1 MRVVR
6 PGKLGRAFTG
16 FQTKPS
22 RRRKMP
28 DRAVQ
33 TRPPVVLIVDDQE
46 WSTRSL
52 ESVLAPNGYAV
63 MRAYTASKGIE
74 RALAQPPDLLF
85 VSTNLPNGDSVSICR
100 TLRRTANFGASVPI
114 LVTSPERPTR
124 EQRLAALEAGAWEFI
139 SYPIDAQ
146 ELLLRLG
153 AYVRAKFE
161 VDSAQDRCLVDE
173 PTGLYNLRGL
183 EQRARELRS
192 QAYREHQA
200 MACVVV
206 APARPTTNHEQEDPA
221 NDDEAIA
228 AAGTLGRALRRIGR
242 TSDAIGRLGKNE
254 FAILAPSTDASGAV
268 KLAQRISEETQNG
281 APDEGDLED
290 PIALHAGY
298 DAVANM
304 RETPIEARDLLLH
317 ATTAL
322 RQVKSKGN
330 GDWIHAFERR

>member
-1 MRVVR
+1 
-6 PGKLGRAFTG
+6 
-16 FQTKPS
+16 
-22 RRRKMP
+22 MP
-28 DRAVQ
+28 DRGLQ

-63 MRAYTASKGIE
+63 MRAYTARKGIE
-74 RALAQPPDLLF
+74 RALVQPPDLLF
-85 VSTNLPNGDSVSICR
+85 VSTNLPNGDSVSLCS
-100 TLRRTANFGASVPI
+100 TLRKSPNFGASVPI

-153 AYVRAKFE
+153 AYVHAKFE

-206 APARPTTNHEQEDPA
+206 APAQPSNENEPGDHTS
-221 NDDEAIA
+221 DEAAIA
-228 AAGTLGRALRRIGR
+228 AAGKLGRALRRMGR

-254 FAILAPSTDASGAV
+254 FAILAPSTNAAGAA
-268 KLAQRISEETQNG
+268 KLAERIAEEIRNG
-281 APDEGDLED
+281 ADGDKSTGPDLS
-290 PIALHAGY
+290 LHAGY

-330 GDWIHAFERR
+330 GDWMHAFERP

>member
-1 MRVVR
+1 MPERV
-6 PGKLGRAFTG
+6 T
-16 FQTKPS
+16 
-22 RRRKMP
+22 
-28 DRAVQ
+28 Q

-63 MRAYTASKGIE
+63 MRAYTARKGVE

-100 TLRRTANFGASVPI
+100 TLRRNPSFGSSIPI

-153 AYVRAKFE
+153 AYVKAKFE
-161 VDSAQDRCLVDE
+161 MDSAQDRCLVDE

-206 APARPTTNHEQEDPA
+206 APSHATGDHEPHDGA
-221 NDDEAIA
+221 NDEVAIEAA
-228 AAGTLGRALRRIGR
+228 SALGRALRRMGR
-242 TSDAIGRLGKNE
+242 TSDAIGRLGKSE
-254 FAILAPSTDASGAV
+254 FAILAPSTNAAGAA
-268 KLAQRISEETQNG
+268 KLAQRIADEIQYG
-281 APDEGDLED
+281 RGDEGESENEVQ
-290 PIALHAGY
+290 LHAGY

-330 GDWIHAFERR
+330 GDSWIHAFERR

>member
-1 MRVVR
+1 MDR
-6 PGKLGRAFTG
+6 TH
-16 FQTKPS
+16 PS
-22 RRRKMP
+22 
-28 DRAVQ
+28 
-33 TRPPVVLIVDDQE
+33 RPPVVLIVDDQE

-63 MRAYTASKGIE
+63 MRAYTAQKGID

-85 VSTNLPNGDSVSICR
+85 VSSNLPNGDCVGLCR
-100 TLRRTANFGASVPI
+100 TLRAVPNFGASIPI
-114 LVTSPERPTR
+114 LVTSPERPSR
-124 EQRLAALEAGAWEFI
+124 EQRLTALEAGAWEFI

-153 AYVRAKFE
+153 SYVHAKLE
-161 VDSAQDRCLVDE
+161 VDSALDRCLVDE

-206 APARPTTNHEQEDPA
+206 APAIDLDTDASSEESEDDSGA
-221 NDDEAIA
+221 ST
-228 AAGTLGRALRRIGR
+228 AGVLGRALRGAGR
-242 TSDAIGRLGKNE
+242 MSDAIGRLGKNE
-254 FAILAPSTDASGAV
+254 FAILAPSTDAAGAA
-268 KLAQRISEETQNG
+268 KLAERIADIVRDG
-281 APDEGDLED
+281 AGQTDEPKD
-290 PIALHAGY
+290 PLRLHAGY

-317 ATTAL
+317 AATAL
-322 RQVKSKGN
+322 RQVRTKGN
-330 GDWIHAFERR
+330 GDWIHAFQRR

>member
-1 MRVVR
+1 
-6 PGKLGRAFTG
+6 
-16 FQTKPS
+16 
-22 RRRKMP
+22 MP
-28 DRAVQ
+28 DRGLQ

-63 MRAYTASKGIE
+63 MRAYTARKGIE
-74 RALAQPPDLLF
+74 RALVQPPDLLF
-85 VSTNLPNGDSVSICR
+85 VSTNLPNGDSVSLCR
-100 TLRRTANFGASVPI
+100 TLRSSPNFGASVPI

-124 EQRLAALEAGAWEFI
+124 EQRLAAMEAGAWEFI

-153 AYVRAKFE
+153 AYVRSKFE

-206 APARPTTNHEQEDPA
+206 APARPSSD
-221 NDDEAIA
+221 NDTGNAGSDELVLA
-228 AAGTLGRALRRIGR
+228 AAGKLGRALRRMGR

-254 FAILAPSTDASGAV
+254 FAILAPSTNAVGAA
-268 KLAQRISEETQNG
+268 KLAKRIAEEIQNG
-281 APDEGDLED
+281 AVGDKTEGL
-290 PIALHAGY
+290 ALHAGY

-304 RETPIEARDLLLH
+304 RETPTAARDLLLH

-330 GDWIHAFERR
+330 GDWINAFERR

>member
-1 MRVVR
+1 
-6 PGKLGRAFTG
+6 
-16 FQTKPS
+16 
-22 RRRKMP
+22 MP
-28 DRAVQ
+28 DRGKQ

-63 MRAYTASKGIE
+63 MRAYTARKGIE
-74 RALAQPPDLLF
+74 RALVQPPDLLF
-85 VSTNLPNGDSVSICR
+85 VSTNLPNGDSVSLCR
-100 TLRRTANFGASVPI
+100 TLRKSPTFGASIPI

-153 AYVRAKFE
+153 AYVHAKFE

-206 APARPTTNHEQEDPA
+206 APAKPSSGDDSSDSTN
-221 NDDEAIA
+221 DESAIA
-228 AAGTLGRALRRIGR
+228 AAGKLGRALRRMGR

-254 FAILAPSTDASGAV
+254 FAILAPSTDAIGAA
-268 KLAQRISEETQNG
+268 KLAERIAEEIRNGEAGDKPSE
-281 APDEGDLED
+281 DDLS
-290 PIALHAGY
+290 LHAGY

-322 RQVKSKGN
+322 KQMKSKGN
-330 GDWIHAFERR
+330 GDWVHAFERR

>member
-1 MRVVR
+1 M
-6 PGKLGRAFTG
+6 
-16 FQTKPS
+16 
-22 RRRKMP
+22 
-28 DRAVQ
+28 
-33 TRPPVVLIVDDQE
+33 VLIVDDQE

-63 MRAYTASKGIE
+63 MRAYTARKGID
-74 RALAQPPDLLF
+74 RAMAQPPDLLF
-85 VSTNLPNGDSVSICR
+85 VSSNLPAGDCVSLCR
-100 TLRRTANFGASVPI
+100 SLRSSPNFGASIPI

-124 EQRLAALEAGAWEFI
+124 EQRLTALEAGAWEFI

-153 AYVRAKFE
+153 AYVHAKLE
-161 VDSAQDRCLVDE
+161 VDSALDRCLVDE

-192 QAYREHQA
+192 QAYREHQP

-206 APARPTTNHEQEDPA
+206 APAKPLNSQGSGEEA
-221 NDDEAIA
+221 DDDTGIQL
-228 AAGTLGRALRRIGR
+228 AGLLGKALRSTGR
-242 TSDAIGRLGKNE
+242 MSDAIGRLGKNE
-254 FAILAPSTDASGAV
+254 FAILAPSTDAVGAARLAERIADTVRSGAV
-268 KLAQRISEETQNG
+268 ELDDQA
-281 APDEGDLED
+281 D
-290 PIALHAGY
+290 PVILHAGY

-317 ATTAL
+317 AATAL
-322 RQVKSKGN
+322 RQVRTSGN

>member
-1 MRVVR
+1 
-6 PGKLGRAFTG
+6 
-16 FQTKPS
+16 
-22 RRRKMP
+22 MP
-28 DRAVQ
+28 DRVRQ

-63 MRAYTASKGIE
+63 MRAYTAKKGLE

-85 VSTNLPNGDSVSICR
+85 VSNSLPNGDSLSICR
-100 TLRRTANFGASVPI
+100 ALRKSPNFAASIPI
-114 LVTSPERPTR
+114 LVTSPERPSR
-124 EQRLAALEAGAWEFI
+124 EQRLSTMESGAWEFI

-153 AYVRAKFE
+153 AYVSAKFE
-161 VDSAQDRCLVDE
+161 LDSAQDRCLLDE

-200 MACVVV
+200 MACVVF
-206 APARPTTNHEQEDPA
+206 APARSPEA
-221 NDDEAIA
+221 NDTTEPVHDEEVQA
-228 AAGTLGRALRRIGR
+228 AASMLGRALRKMGR
-242 TSDAIGRLGKNE
+242 TSDAIGRLGKYE
-254 FAILAPSTDASGAV
+254 FAILAPSTDALGAA
-268 KLAQRISEETQNG
+268 KLAERIAQEIRNGSQDTPTSESS
-281 APDEGDLED
+281 LS
-290 PIALHAGY
+290 LHAGY

-322 RQVKSKGN
+322 RKVKSKGN

>member
-1 MRVVR
+1 
-6 PGKLGRAFTG
+6 
-16 FQTKPS
+16 
-22 RRRKMP
+22 MP
-28 DRAVQ
+28 DRANQ

-63 MRAYTASKGIE
+63 MRAYTARKGIE

-100 TLRRTANFGASVPI
+100 SLRRNPNFGAGIPI

-206 APARPTTNHEQEDPA
+206 APAKSSSSNDPTDLT
-221 NDDEAIA
+221 NDDAALE
-228 AAGTLGRALRRIGR
+228 AAGALGRALRGMGR
-242 TSDAIGRLGKNE
+242 TSDAIGRLGKSE
-254 FAILAPSTDASGAV
+254 FAILAPSTDAAGAA
-268 KLAQRISEETQNG
+268 KLAQRISDEIRREDESSGEEL
-281 APDEGDLED
+281 D
-290 PIALHAGY
+290 LHAGY

-330 GDWIHAFERR
+330 GDSWIHAFERR

>member
-1 MRVVR
+1 MSDR
-6 PGKLGRAFTG
+6 PTA
-16 FQTKPS
+16 
-22 RRRKMP
+22 
-28 DRAVQ
+28 

-52 ESVLAPNGYAV
+52 ESVLAPNGFAV
-63 MRAYTASKGIE
+63 MRAFTAEKGIE

-85 VSTNLPNGDSVSICR
+85 VSNSLPNAASVSICR
-100 TLRRTANFGASVPI
+100 ALRRNSSFGVGIPI
-114 LVTSPERPTR
+114 LVMSPERPTR
-124 EQRLAALEAGAWEFI
+124 EQRLTALEAGAWEFI

-153 AYVRAKFE
+153 AFVRAKFE
-161 VDSAQDRCLVDE
+161 MDSAQDRCLVDE
-173 PTGLYNLRGL
+173 ATGLYNLRGL

-206 APARPTTNHEQEDPA
+206 APAQTVSVTEQGDAAHED
-221 NDDEAIA
+221 
-228 AAGTLGRALRRIGR
+228 AAGEAAGNLGRTLRRMGR
-242 TSDAIGRLGKNE
+242 TSDAIGRLGKSE
-254 FAILAPSTDASGAV
+254 FAILAPSTDAAGAV
-268 KLAQRISEETQNG
+268 SLAHRIADEIRNG
-281 APDEGDLED
+281 EPRENESGD
-290 PIALHAGY
+290 PIALHAGF

-322 RQVKSKGN
+322 RQVKSNGN
-330 GDWIHAFERR
+330 GDWLHAFERR

>member
-1 MRVVR
+1 
-6 PGKLGRAFTG
+6 
-16 FQTKPS
+16 
-22 RRRKMP
+22 MP
-28 DRAVQ
+28 DRVKQ

-63 MRAYTASKGIE
+63 MRAYTARKGLE

-85 VSTNLPNGDSVSICR
+85 VSTNLPNGDSVTMCRALRKSPNFAASI
-100 TLRRTANFGASVPI
+100 PI

-124 EQRLAALEAGAWEFI
+124 EQRLSAMEAGAWEFI

-153 AYVRAKFE
+153 AYVTAKFE
-161 VDSAQDRCLVDE
+161 LDSAQDRCLLDE
-173 PTGLYNLRGL
+173 TTGLYNLRGL

-200 MACVVV
+200 MACVVF
-206 APARPTTNHEQEDPA
+206 APARASEHDPHDANHEEQL
-221 NDDEAIA
+221 IA
-228 AAGTLGRALRRIGR
+228 TAAKLGRALRRMGR

-254 FAILAPSTDASGAV
+254 FAILAPSTDANGAAR
-268 KLAQRISEETQNG
+268 LAKRIAEEIRNGGAETDISEDVLT
-281 APDEGDLED
+281 
-290 PIALHAGY
+290 LHAGY

-330 GDWIHAFERR
+330 GDWIHEFQGR

>member
-1 MRVVR
+1 M
-6 PGKLGRAFTG
+6 
-16 FQTKPS
+16 Q
-22 RRRKMP
+22 
-28 DRAVQ
+28 DRALQ

-63 MRAYTASKGIE
+63 MRAYTAQKGVE

-85 VSTNLPNGDSVSICR
+85 VSTSLPNGDSTTICR
-100 TLRRTANFGASVPI
+100 SLRNNPNFGCGIPI
-114 LVTSPERPTR
+114 LVTSPERPSR
-124 EQRLAALEAGAWEFI
+124 EQRLAALDAGAWEFI

-153 AYVRAKFE
+153 AYVRAKF
-161 VDSAQDRCLVDE
+161 VMDSANDRCLVDE

-192 QAYREHQA
+192 QAYREHTA
-200 MACVVV
+200 MACVVL
-206 APARPTTNHEQEDPA
+206 APAHSPTEADKDHLD
-221 NDDEAIA
+221 NDESLTEAA
-228 AAGTLGRALRRIGR
+228 TALGRTLRTIGR
-242 TSDAIGRLGKNE
+242 TSDAIGRLGKDE
-254 FAILAPSTDASGAV
+254 FAILAPNTNAAGAA
-268 KLAQRISEETQNG
+268 KLAQRFAKELGCDTSDVSVE
-281 APDEGDLED
+281 
-290 PIALHAGY
+290 LHAGY
-298 DAVANM
+298 DAVGNM
-304 RETPIEARDLLLH
+304 RETPIEARDLMLH

>member
-1 MRVVR
+1 MQDR
-6 PGKLGRAFTG
+6 TG
-16 FQTKPS
+16 
-22 RRRKMP
+22 
-28 DRAVQ
+28 Q

-46 WSTRSL
+46 WSTRAL

-63 MRAYTASKGIE
+63 MRAYTARKGIE
-74 RALAQPPDLLF
+74 RTLAQPPDLLF
-85 VSTNLPNGDSVSICR
+85 VSTNLPNGDSASICR
-100 TLRRTANFGASVPI
+100 TLRRDSSFGASIPI

-161 VDSAQDRCLVDE
+161 VDSAHDRCLIDE

-206 APARPTTNHEQEDPA
+206 APAKPSTQHDPGDVA
-221 NDDEAIA
+221 NDKA
-228 AAGTLGRALRRIGR
+228 AAKAASSLGKALRRMGR
-242 TSDAIGRLGKNE
+242 TSDAIGRLGKIE
-254 FAILAPSTDASGAV
+254 FAILAPSTDASGAA
-268 KLAQRISEETQNG
+268 KLAQRIAEELRDG
-281 APDEGDLED
+281 ASADEASGN
-290 PIALHAGY
+290 PISLHAGY

-330 GDWIHAFERR
+330 GDWIHAFEWR